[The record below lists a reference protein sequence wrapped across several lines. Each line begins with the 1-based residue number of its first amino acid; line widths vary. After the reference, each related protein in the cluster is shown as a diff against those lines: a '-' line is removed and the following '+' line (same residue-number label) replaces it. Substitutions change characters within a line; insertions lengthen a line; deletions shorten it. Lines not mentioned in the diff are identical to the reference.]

1 MNSTIRREKL
11 VLRIVIGAFASAVV
25 YAIQISGFN
34 FIPDDDDKG
43 RYCMMGQYLSDIKYV
58 FYTGVFVQCILVWI
72 AVIMRYRLISVLL
85 FLLPMLWGY
94 FTVAC

>member
-1 MNSTIRREKL
+1 
-11 VLRIVIGAFASAVV
+11 
-25 YAIQISGFN
+25 
-34 FIPDDDDKG
+34 
-43 RYCMMGQYLSDIKYV
+43 MMGQYLSDIKYV